1 MKRIVYIILVSL
13 LFFGCAKTK
22 EQKAIKKD
30 KNKISL
36 RLEGMVYPSK
46 KFTLYSS
53 VDGLV
58 KKIYVSNGSKVYT
71 DSNITLLENK
81 DLNLEIKKLKK
92 EILLLKK
99 NISNN
104 TAYINKALLKISKKE
119 LKRVANLKVVDAASD
134 FELDN
139 YKRNYLYDL
148 KNYKESID
156 QAKEKNKTLKKELNE
171 KQAELEKLLIK
182 QKNLIV
188 KSPINGFVTDL
199 KISPTMKIFINQKIC
214 DIINLDE
221 IKVKAGLPPGLL
233 PFVKVGQKV
242 RIDFITEPQYS
253 AYGKISKI
261 NPVIDEKFQNMT
273 IEITLKNNNYLL
285 QPGVRALILIY
296 LSKEDQKKV
305 KELFDSKGGI
315 IEIPSDI

>member
-1 MKRIVYIILVSL
+1 MKKLLFLLLVSI

-22 EQKAIKKD
+22 EEKAIKKD
-30 KNKISL
+30 KDKISL

-53 VDGLV
+53 VDATV
-58 KKIYVSNGSKVYT
+58 KKVFVDNGSKVNA

-81 DLNLEIKKLKK
+81 DLEFDIEKTKK
-92 EILLLKK
+92 EISLLKRD
-99 NISNN
+99 IYSN
-104 TAYINKALLKISKKE
+104 TAYINRALLKISKKE
-119 LKRVANLKVVDAASD
+119 LKRVANLKAADAASE

-139 YKRNYLYDL
+139 YKRNYLNDL
-148 KNYKESID
+148 KSYKDSID
-156 QAKEKNKTLKKELNE
+156 QAREKNRALKKELSE
-171 KQAELEKLLIK
+171 KEALLKKLLLK
-182 QKNLIV
+182 QKELLI

-199 KISPTMKIFINQKIC
+199 KISPTMKVTVNQKIC

-221 IKVKAGLPPGLL
+221 ITVKAGLPPGLL

-253 AYGKISKI
+253 AYGKITKI

-273 IEITLKNNNYLL
+273 VEITLKNKNYLL

-296 LSKEDQKKV
+296 LSKEDQEKV
-305 KELFDSKGGI
+305 KKMFDSKGGI